1 MTEPDP
7 PKTPTAEPAAT
18 PEDPNA
24 TAKPTYEPPKLTRL
38 GTLLEL
44 TQSGRGPRTE
54 AFRGSR

>member
-7 PKTPTAEPAAT
+7 PKTPSAEPAAA

-24 TAKPTYEPPKLTRL
+24 TPNAPYEPPKLTRL